1 MKKLLVVFIAVLML
15 FAISVPAFA
24 AENSPIASGSHI
36 VIVINGINAI
46 PQRYVVVN
54 GDTVTVKV
62 DPTKGTFDNWTIY
75 KPDGTVAKV
84 NEDFIII
91 SGTTES
97 DEMIVQPKT
106 DLIIC
111 GNYNGLITDPLTG
124 KEKES
129 PKTGGSVVWVLASV
143 MTAAAGVCFVTKKQ
157 LCK

>member
-15 FAISVPAFA
+15 FAVSVPAFA

-36 VIVINGINAI
+36 VIVINGVNAV
-46 PQRYVVVN
+46 PERHVVN
-54 GDTVTVKV
+54 DGQTVTIKV
-62 DPTKGTFDNWTIY
+62 DPSKGTFDNWVIY
-75 KPDGTVAKV
+75 KTDGTEAKV

-97 DEMIVQPKT
+97 DEIIVQPKR

-111 GNYNGLITDPLTG
+111 GNYKGVITDPLTG

-129 PKTGGSVVWVLASV
+129 PKTGESVVWVLASV
-143 MTAAAGVCFVTKKQ
+143 MTAAAAVCVVSKKQ